1 MVSQDERETGVRTLL
16 NYGHTVGH
24 ALEAATGYRKILHG
38 EAVAVGMVAAGRL
51 SHRLGLLTEAEVK
64 RQEALLGAYGL
75 PLSCPGVKLAPVLE
89 AMELD
94 KKVRGGEVRW
104 ALLKAIGRA
113 VRGRVP
119 GEQVEAVL
127 EELLEG

>member
-1 MVSQDERETGVRTLL
+1 LPVSVQRQSGAPHIDE
-16 NYGHTVGH
+16 
-24 ALEAATGYRKILHG
+24 K
-38 EAVAVGMVAAGRL
+38 AVL
-51 SHRLGLLTEAEVK
+51 K
-64 RQEALLGAYGL
+64 
-75 PLSCPGVKLAPVLE
+75 